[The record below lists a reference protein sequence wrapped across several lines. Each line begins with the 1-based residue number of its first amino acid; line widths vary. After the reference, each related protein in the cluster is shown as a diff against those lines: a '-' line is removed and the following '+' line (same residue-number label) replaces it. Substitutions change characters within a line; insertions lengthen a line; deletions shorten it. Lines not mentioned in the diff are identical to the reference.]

1 LMQHVEHLKGEGV
14 VMRGRRT
21 NGSLR
26 LLAAMILG
34 SLVPL
39 AVANPALGQQAPA
52 SAELKRVIGR
62 VEILRKGQTQW
73 IPAVIGARLV
83 EGDDI
88 RAFSG
93 AQAELA
99 LPDTSTVQLAE
110 NSRLLLTKLEYDQQ
124 QQSRLV
130 LLHLVVGKVRAAIA
144 QTAITLVRTRQSNF
158 GISTPTA
165 VAAARGT
172 IVWLYTDGTR
182 TLVAVESEPGLRI
195 VPKIE
200 CITVATSQQ
209 PKRQIV
215 LAGYYSTDCGPTG
228 AIPPQFLT
236 LSNPATAGN
245 PLMNA
250 LVSVPG
256 NIEQLVTGIGDLQAG
271 APVSFSTFGSPFGI
285 GSPSTFGVDAAIN
298 QQNLIQGNK
307 GCASEGG
314 QQENCQ
320 GQQGQQ

>member
-1 LMQHVEHLKGEGV
+1 
-14 VMRGRRT
+14 MRGRRT
-21 NGSLR
+21 DGSLR
-26 LLAAMILG
+26 LVAAVVLG
-34 SLVPL
+34 ALIPL
-39 AVANPALGQQAPA
+39 ALANPALAQQAPP

-93 AQAELA
+93 AQVEMA

-144 QTAITLVRTRQSNF
+144 QTAIALVRTRQSNF

-172 IVWLYTDGTR
+172 IVWMSYDGV
-182 TLVAVESEPGLRI
+182 TLIAVEPEPNARI
-195 VPKIE
+195 QPRIE
-200 CITVATSQQ
+200 CITVATTQ
-209 PKRQIV
+209 PKRQMV
-215 LAGYYSTDCGPTG
+215 LAGYMTTDCGPTG

-236 LSNPATAGN
+236 LSNPATAGT
-245 PLMNA
+245 PLLNA
-250 LVSVPG
+250 SVSVPG
-256 NIEQLVTGIGDLQAG
+256 NVEFLVTGIGDLQAG
-271 APVSFSTFGSPFGI
+271 APVSFSTTGTPFGL
-285 GSPSTFGVDAAIN
+285 GSPSTVGVDAFIN
-298 QQNLIQGNK
+298 QAQGLVPSPSV
-307 GCASEGG
+307 ASPI
-314 QQENCQ
+314 N
-320 GQQGQQ
+320 